1 MTAGDIVEKLPAKQ
15 AESAEKSNSASERLA
30 DHLSDEN
37 YIEQQDQQLRD
48 IEQETKMVPLIGPK
62 IPFDVVVQEYTPH
75 ETPEF
80 YFKASDLSDTYA
92 WIRPMRRDGNCF
104 YRAVLAAQVERIVRD
119 PDELRRFD
127 AVCKGWK
134 DRLLRLGFQEMTT
147 TDFCDVFYELLNQ
160 ILAHELTL
168 EQALTKCNQDEY
180 SNYYVIFLRLVAS
193 GYLKEHADEYAPFI
207 DNGLPLEQYCA
218 QEIET
223 MWRDVDH
230 LAIQGLVS
238 GLGLSLRIEYLD
250 QTAVPNGGTHYDI
263 PADPAHPPP
272 VVLLYR
278 PGHYDLIF
286 RR

>member
-15 AESAEKSNSASERLA
+15 AKSAEKSNSASERLA

-48 IEQETKMVPLIGPK
+48 IEQE
-62 IPFDVVVQEYTPH
+62 
-75 ETPEF
+75 
-80 YFKASDLSDTYA
+80 ASDLSDTYA

-104 YRAVLAAQVERIVRD
+104 YRAALAAQVERIVRD

-147 TDFCDVFYELLNQ
+147 TDSAMC
-160 ILAHELTL
+160 
-168 EQALTKCNQDEY
+168 
-180 SNYYVIFLRLVAS
+180 VIFQTRRP

-238 GLGLSLRIEYLD
+238 GLGEGL
-250 QTAVPNGGTHYDI
+250 NW
-263 PADPAHPPP
+263 
-272 VVLLYR
+272 
-278 PGHYDLIF
+278 
-286 RR
+286 